1 MADVKTDAVKELL
14 GKRGLKEADVVDV
27 VNTAEKTNK
36 KVTNKAS
43 GRTLAKK
50 TINNV
55 TVYADYTAD
64 KGILKS
70 HANVT
75 SAYSHRMMLGKI
87 VNVGEDTEWTCT
99 NCGNLTKAGT
109 VEMTYMN
116 VSRNG
121 PAIVCPKCNDS
132 WVEEYLATKTLA
144 AAEGLFEK
152 KKA

>member
-1 MADVKTDAVKELL
+1 VKTAE
-14 GKRGLKEADVVDV
+14 
-27 VNTAEKTNK
+27 TANK
-36 KVTNKAS
+36 KVVNKAT

-55 TVYADYTAD
+55 TIYADYNLE
-64 KGILKS
+64 KGLLNK

-75 SAYSHRMMLGKI
+75 SAYSHRMSLGKI
-87 VNVGEDTEWTCT
+87 VNAGENTEWTCA
-99 NCGNLTKAGT
+99 NCNELTKAGT

-116 VSRNG
+116 TTRNG
-121 PAIVCPKCNDS
+121 PAIVCPKCQDS
-132 WVEEYLATKTLA
+132 WAEEYLATKTLA